1 MNKEFLKMKKIA
13 GVITEAEY
21 NKEKSLIENEDEDN
35 DPNSFDVNNDWN
47 KIKVLGVEN
56 DHQGTWIVFADPE
69 DPYLE
74 EEEYSFAIMKK
85 YIDQVANGERIGVED
100 GSNISHYMTVQD
112 AKNVLSN
119 L

>member
-1 MNKEFLKMKKIA
+1 M
-13 GVITEAEY
+13 
-21 NKEKSLIENEDEDN
+21 
-35 DPNSFDVNNDWN
+35 
-47 KIKVLGVEN
+47 
-56 DHQGTWIVFADPE
+56 FADPE

-74 EEEYSFAIMKK
+74 EEEYSFDIMKK